1 MYCFD
6 DILGSSKEINEVK
19 NYAKR
24 VSSSNSPIFIYGETG
39 TGKEMMAQAIHNASR
54 KDKPFIA
61 QNCAAIP
68 ENLLESIFF
77 GTSKG
82 SYTGA
87 IETIGLFE
95 TAQGG
100 TLYLDELN
108 SMELSFQ
115 GKLLRVIQE
124 GELRRLGENRLR
136 KIDVR
141 IVSSVSEEPELLIKT
156 NKLRKDLYYRLNVIR
171 INMPSLEDRKE
182 DIPFLV
188 NGFIDKHNSKC
199 GTKVKGVDKKA
210 LELIMKH
217 RYEGNVRELG
227 NIVEEVMI
235 SKGSGV
241 IKADELNIKDSNI
254 MSLKEKLED
263 VERKYIKEALLICD
277 YNISKA
283 SNFLKIPRQT
293 LQYKIKKYN
302 IVRWGI
308 VPHFLLDKWHLYR
321 NKGIVD
327 AKMGKIGIIY

>member
-302 IVRWGI
+302 IVR
-308 VPHFLLDKWHLYR
+308 
-321 NKGIVD
+321 
-327 AKMGKIGIIY
+327 